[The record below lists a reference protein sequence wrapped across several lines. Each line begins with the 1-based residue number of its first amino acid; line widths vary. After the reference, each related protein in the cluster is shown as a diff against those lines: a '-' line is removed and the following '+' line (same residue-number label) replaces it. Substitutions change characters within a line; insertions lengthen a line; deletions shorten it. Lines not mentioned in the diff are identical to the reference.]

1 MTDFRPELLVR
12 KFLLPA
18 AIVVVATVLGIGWWY
33 LSRDNEGSPN
43 LASTATQQGNQLERS
58 GVEDAVAQGAVEQGT
73 STSDGVQS
81 ISPFTPEH
89 TILNID
95 CRMASGK
102 GAARGVAVL
111 TLPTEDGVAFSVLDE
126 SGELTQGELDF
137 RPNHVRIG
145 RRSDGSTVYGFGDL
159 RLNSKVFRPRDSDE
173 PVRIYHDD
181 LVIYE
186 SNKAWDFGVSPDG
199 SSFFAHEPSP
209 GGTSRLTVRNLERG
223 TQVEHELGPALTP
236 VSDYS
241 MEHEPVYSLD
251 GSEVVFSPA
260 HADAR
265 GNGVYW
271 FYPVVDG
278 RRVRRVTVEGYWGA
292 ILPSSERSYYVDR
305 PDDLDSVQVED
316 TWEVTARRLD
326 PSTGDFVDLW
336 SARLSVRNYNGDLSL
351 SENGR
356 WLGLRGWDYKV
367 LDTENGETTF
377 DFPMAGNPEA
387 RLARLAPILGEG
399 ATEADLGTLSNMD
412 FKGNYLVGYRI
423 VGDASSCRKRS
434 GEQWD
439 RVKHLECLRDLR
451 LRGLYGNFFDVYDMS
466 TIELNGSPSFTTEVY
481 RESTCMPASS
491 GWKGLVELNGNLAF
505 QPVPAIENT
514 DEPKP

>member
-1 MTDFRPELLVR
+1 MTEPRYDLFMR

-18 AIVVVATVLGIGWWY
+18 VIVLVATVVGISWWY
-33 LSRDNEGSPN
+33 LSRDTEGSPN
-43 LASTATQQGNQLERS
+43 RPDTANQQGHQSERS
-58 GVEDAVAQGAVEQGT
+58 GVEDAKTPGAVEQGT
-73 STSDGVQS
+73 SGPDDVQS
-81 ISPFTPEH
+81 MSPFTPEH

-95 CRMASGK
+95 CRMATGE
-102 GAARGVAVL
+102 GAASGVAVL
-111 TLPTEDGVAFSVLDE
+111 TLPTEDGIAFSVIDE
-126 SGELTQGELDF
+126 SGELTRGELDY

-145 RRSDGSTVYGFGDL
+145 RRPDGSAVYGFGDL
-159 RLNSKVFRPRDSDE
+159 RLNSKVFRPRDSEE

-186 SNKAWDFGVSPDG
+186 TDKAWDFGVSHDG
-199 SSFFAHEPSP
+199 SSFFVHEPSP

-223 TQVEHELGPALTP
+223 TQVEHELGPILTP

-241 MEHEPVYSLD
+241 MDHASGYSLD

-271 FYPVVDG
+271 FYPVGDG
-278 RRVRRVTVEGYWGA
+278 RVRRITVERYWA
-292 ILPSSERSYYVDR
+292 ALLSSSELGYYVDR
-305 PDDLDSVQVED
+305 PDDLDADEVGDV
-316 TWEVTARRLD
+316 WEVTARRLD
-326 PSTGDFVDLW
+326 PSIGSSTELW
-336 SARLSVRNYNGDLSL
+336 STRLSVRKHYGGLSL

-367 LDTENGETTF
+367 LDTENGETIF
-377 DFPMAGNPEA
+377 DFPKTGNPEA

-399 ATEADLGTLSNMD
+399 ATDADLGTLSHMRFRGD
-412 FKGNYLVGYRI
+412 YLVGYRI
-423 VGDASSCRKRS
+423 VGDASSCSEKS
-434 GEQWD
+434 GGE
-439 RVKHLECLRDLR
+439 RLECLRDLR

-491 GWKGLVELNGNLAF
+491 GWKGLVELNGNLTF
-505 QPVPAIENT
+505 QPVPAIENI
-514 DEPKP
+514 DDPEP

>member
-1 MTDFRPELLVR
+1 MRRFI
-12 KFLLPA
+12 LPA
-18 AIVVVATVLGIGWWY
+18 AIVVVATVVGVSWWY
-33 LSRDNEGSPN
+33 FWRDIEGSPIRT
-43 LASTATQQGNQLERS
+43 STDNQPTHQLERS
-58 GVEDAVAQGAVEQGT
+58 GVEDAVAPGAVEHRT
-73 STSDGVQS
+73 SGPDDVQS
-81 ISPFTPEH
+81 MSPFTPEH

-95 CRMASGK
+95 CRMATGK
-102 GAARGVAVL
+102 GAASGVAVL
-111 TLPTEDGVAFSVLDE
+111 TLPTEDGVAFSVMDE
-126 SGELTQGELDF
+126 SGELTRGKLDF

-145 RRSDGSTVYGFGDL
+145 RRSDGSAVYGFGDL
-159 RLNSKVFRPRDSDE
+159 RLNSKMFRPRDSDE

-186 SNKAWDFGVSPDG
+186 SDKAWDFGVSPDG

-241 MEHEPVYSLD
+241 MEHEPIYSLD
-251 GSEVVFSPA
+251 GSEVVFIPA
-260 HADAR
+260 HADTR

-271 FYPVVDG
+271 FYPVGDG
-278 RRVRRVTVEGYWGA
+278 RRVRRVTVEGYRGA

-305 PDDLDSVQVED
+305 PDDLDSVEVGD
-316 TWEVTARRLD
+316 IWEVTARRLD
-326 PSTGDFVDLW
+326 PSIGVFVDLW
-336 SARLSVRNYNGDLSL
+336 STRLSVRNYDGDLSL

-356 WLGLRGWDYKV
+356 WLGLSGWDYKV
-367 LDTENGETTF
+367 LDTENGETIF
-377 DFPMAGNPEA
+377 DFPKTSDPEA

-423 VGDASSCRKRS
+423 VGDASSCSKKS
-434 GEQWD
+434 SEQWD

-491 GWKGLVELNGNLAF
+491 GWKGLVELNGDLAF
-505 QPVPAIENT
+505 QPVLAIENI
-514 DEPKP
+514 DEPEP